1 MPVLPRVV
9 QPALAI
15 AVTPGLAGWARRV
28 VACGVVG
35 LVAVTGLAGCARL
48 NASLGQQQAVISFR
62 GGTSTAERL
71 AIRAACAK
79 SPEVSPQ
86 PVPDL
91 KKYPYALHQLTF
103 TISKASSAQVAAL
116 EKCLQKFP
124 AVAGIVIQDSSD
136 TGS

>member
-9 QPALAI
+9 QPAA
-15 AVTPGLAGWARRV
+15 ASARRSA
-28 VACGVVG
+28 VAGVAG
-35 LVAVTGLAGCARL
+35 LLLVTGLAGCSQF
-48 NASLGQQQAVISFR
+48 NAALGKQQAVVSFR

-71 AIRAACAK
+71 TVRSACAK
-79 SPEVSPQ
+79 EPEVSPQ

-91 KKYPYALHQLTF
+91 KKYPYALQQLTF
-103 TISKASSAQVAAL
+103 TISKASDAQVATL

-124 AVAGIVIQDSSD
+124 AVAGVTIQDSSD